1 MPRSKDGRWT
11 RECKACGQPYY
22 QRKPTQVTCSVACAA
37 KLPHNTGGVR
47 PKAGLAPRE
56 CPVCGKTFTPMR
68 EVQICCS
75 HACYR
80 KSPSWQEAQRRQDA
94 RPERRAQQNDR
105 RRLANALDE
114 QRRELIREYNL
125 RYNLATKYG
134 ITIDEYMA
142 MLEAQQGLC
151 VVCGQP
157 PQEDGIKAASRLHVD
172 HDHVTGKVRALL
184 CNSCNNGIGR
194 FRDDPALLR
203 AAAEYI
209 ERHRSLEG

>member
-1 MPRSKDGRWT
+1 MPRSTDGRWT
-11 RECKACGQPYY
+11 KECTVCGQPYY
-22 QRKPTQVTCSVACAA
+22 QRKPTQVTCSIACRA

-68 EVQICCS
+68 EVQECCS

-80 KSPSWQEAQRRQDA
+80 RSPSWRESQRRQDA
-94 RPERRAQQNDR
+94 KPERRERQAER
-105 RRLANALDE
+105 RRIEDALDE
-114 QRRELIREYNL
+114 QRRELLREYNL
-125 RYNLATKYG
+125 RYNLASKYG
-134 ITIDEYMA
+134 LGLPEFMA

-151 VVCGQP
+151 AICGKP

-172 HDHVTGKVRALL
+172 HDHVTDKVRALL
-184 CNSCNNGIGR
+184 CNNCNNGLGR
-194 FRDDPALLR
+194 FDDDPALLR

-209 ERHRSLEG
+209 ECHRRKEE